1 MQKRSNSE
9 IHSLSSC
16 TIRGLFYFVFFFLS
30 LGKFLAIRE
39 NKFKSRQK
47 NEKEKRTFLLTN
59 LIFVFGAYSLCVAA
73 FSGFF
78 TVASALWLCVTNVL
92 LRLLAAPWNAGG
104 KTRKTTI
111 HLYFRLQ
118 FRMAPVADL
127 RKIWGARVDSKYKI
141 LAWGIHLYN
150 V

>member
-1 MQKRSNSE
+1 MQRRSNSE

-59 LIFVFGAYSLCVAA
+59 LIFVFGAYSLSLLHFLV
-73 FSGFF
+73 SSPSHQLSD
-78 TVASALWLCVTNVL
+78 SALRMCFWGCWLHHGMQAG
-92 LRLLAAPWNAGG
+92 RLVKPPSTYISGCSSEWPRWPIYVKFEGRGWTPNI
-104 KTRKTTI
+104 K
-111 HLYFRLQ
+111 F
-118 FRMAPVADL
+118 
-127 RKIWGARVDSKYKI
+127 
-141 LAWGIHLYN
+141 
-150 V
+150 

>member
-1 MQKRSNSE
+1 MQRRSNSE
-9 IHSLSSC
+9 IHS
-16 TIRGLFYFVFFFLS
+16 IRGLFYFVFFFLS

-59 LIFVFGAYSLCVAA
+59 LIFVFGVYSLCVAA

-78 TVASALWLCVTNVL
+78 TIASSLWLCVTNVL
-92 LRLLAAPWNAGG
+92 LRLLAAPWNADG

-127 RKIWGARVDSKYKI
+127 RKIWKARVDSKYKI